1 MPEIPSN
8 NNNGSHSLTSGS
20 GSTSK
25 PLLCETL
32 SMPLLPNYFSVENNG
47 TLVMENGTESLGKN
61 ENSLEE
67 QVQVEIGSGD
77 EERLLPTDL
86 LNDPDDECINENQT
100 LQKPA
105 LRKTWS
111 WTPLKDPLKSQ
122 EELLKKKQSEG
133 TTIRHL
139 ERAIKSLSIDPNV
152 SISRKF

>member
-25 PLLCETL
+25 PLLSETL

-100 LQKPA
+100 IQKPA

-111 WTPLKDPLKSQ
+111 WTPLKGKIT
-122 EELLKKKQSEG
+122 QSAQRTLNKIEY
-133 TTIRHL
+133 ICN
-139 ERAIKSLSIDPNV
+139 KNFV
-152 SISRKF
+152 